1 MLSRLNILQSHITAT
16 PPLAVNPLDK
26 YRMMSKID
34 LELLDKMYFLGGKD
48 ITNILEDIIKTD
60 KLFL

>member
-1 MLSRLNILQSHITAT
+1 MLSRLNILQSHITTT
-16 PPLAVNPLDK
+16 PPLAINPLEK
-26 YRMMSKID
+26 YRKMSKID

>member
-1 MLSRLNILQSHITAT
+1 MLSRLNILQSHITTT
-16 PPLAVNPLDK
+16 PPLTVNPLDK
-26 YRMMSKID
+26 YRKMSNID
-34 LELLDKMYFLGGKD
+34 MELLDKMYFLGGKD